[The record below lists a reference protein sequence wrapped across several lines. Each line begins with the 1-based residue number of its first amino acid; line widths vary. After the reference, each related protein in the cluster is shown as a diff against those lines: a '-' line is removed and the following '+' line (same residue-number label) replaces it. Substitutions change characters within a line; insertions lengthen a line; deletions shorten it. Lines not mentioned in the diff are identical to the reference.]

1 MLLFGYW
8 PLLLLDDQLSDVQPT
23 DLELLY
29 VQTLDP
35 ATFHGERPDRQ
46 GAYRHCSRRARA
58 YRQSAEARPPKPC
71 GHPRERH
78 LRPERAL
85 LSLAPLSL
93 APLSLAPL
101 SLAPLRL
108 PCAAYLVH
116 RPLLSERLGGFPRAS
131 PFHHKHDAIIGSLV

>member
-1 MLLFGYW
+1 LLLSGYW
-8 PLLLLDDQLSDVQPT
+8 PLLLLHDQLSDVQPS

-29 VQTLDP
+29 VQTLDR

-58 YRQSAEARPPKPC
+58 YRQSAEARPPQSC

-85 LSLAPLSL
+85 
-93 APLSLAPL
+93 LSLAPL

-116 RPLLSERLGGFPRAS
+116 RPLLSERLGGIPRAT
-131 PFHHKHDAIIGSLV
+131 PFHHKHDAIIGTLV

>member
-8 PLLLLDDQLSDVQPT
+8 PLLLLDDQLSDVQPS

-85 LSLAPLSL
+85 LSLAPL
-93 APLSLAPL
+93 
-101 SLAPLRL
+101 RL

-116 RPLLSERLGGFPRAS
+116 RPLLSERLGGIPRDT
-131 PFHHKHDAIIGSLV
+131 PFHHKHDAIIRTPCVNFSELR